1 MTSVTVRIPP
11 ELKREIEE
19 LRIQVSEVT
28 RSALENEVK
37 RLKRKR
43 AAEAAEKLGEL
54 LANIP
59 DQAII
64 KVVRESRDER

>member
-1 MTSVTVRIPP
+1 MASVTVRIPP
-11 ELKREIEE
+11 ELKRDIEE
-19 LRIQVSEVT
+19 LRVQVSEVT

-43 AAEAAEKLGEL
+43 ATEAAERLGKL

-64 KVVRESRDER
+64 KAIRESRDER

>member
-1 MTSVTVRIPP
+1 MASVTVRIPP

-19 LRIQVSEVT
+19 LRVQVSEVT

-43 AAEAAEKLGEL
+43 AAEAAETLGEL

-64 KVVRESRDER
+64 KAIRESRDER